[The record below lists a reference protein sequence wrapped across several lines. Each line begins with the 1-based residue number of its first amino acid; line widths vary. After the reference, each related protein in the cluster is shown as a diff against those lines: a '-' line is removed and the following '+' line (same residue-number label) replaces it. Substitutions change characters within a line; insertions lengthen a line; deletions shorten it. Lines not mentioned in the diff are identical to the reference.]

1 MKKNN
6 MMEEYLGND
15 YSDNHLRNF
24 CLYWMK
30 GRETLPEFERTEEWK
45 ARFDEWRKRNDLDCL
60 YFDGDLRADTLMSA
74 WTPISWVANCLNRE
88 YGIKFCKYGADGDP
102 DHYLKLLAED
112 MDAYL
117 PPKHE
122 LVQLLDRFLELAE
135 LRCNYILLPDR
146 EMNRAR
152 YNCEVKGIGRV
163 RLYDEVPPMLYH
175 LFDENWF
182 GKYFSM
188 ADVRNR
194 VENPLPAQNGTK
206 DQLPLDPVKWV
217 KRERLEAGF
226 RDGIIDQ
233 DHVIPFLNGL
243 HPGKGK
249 NLREEAEIREAL
261 TNMISLLESR
271 MKAMEKSPYIAVVD
285 AFGQVPDLNM
295 GYDSEFK
302 YGEALMEDGTII
314 PLFSK
319 TELWEVL
326 PESRL
331 GFIDV
336 ETGKYPNYT
345 DVRLRKDYEEVFE
358 SKCKRGKTFFSIMHE
373 MAKEVTGYED

>member
-1 MKKNN
+1 MRN
-6 MMEEYLGND
+6 MMKAYLGND
-15 YSDNHLRNF
+15 YSDNRLRNF
-24 CLYWMK
+24 CFYWMK
-30 GRETLPEFERTEEWK
+30 GRETKPQWEDTEEGK
-45 ARFDEWRKRNDLDCL
+45 ARFDEWRQKNDLDCL
-60 YFDGDLRADTLMSA
+60 YFNGDLRADTLMSA

-88 YGIKFCKYGADGDP
+88 YGIKFCKERSNDADY
-102 DHYLKLLAED
+102 YLRLLAED
-112 MDAYL
+112 RDAYL

-146 EMNRAR
+146 AMNMAR
-152 YNCEVKGIGRV
+152 YNCEVDGIGRV

-175 LFDENWF
+175 LFDEKWF

-194 VENPLPAQNGTK
+194 EKNPLPVQNGTK

-285 AFGQVPDLNM
+285 AFEQVPDLNM
-295 GYDSEFK
+295 GYNSEFK

-326 PESRL
+326 PERRL

-336 ETGKYPNYT
+336 ETGKFPNYT
-345 DVRLRKDYEEVFE
+345 DVRLRKDYEEVFV
-358 SKCKRGKTFFSIMHE
+358 SKRKRGKTFFSIMYE

>member
-1 MKKNN
+1 
-6 MMEEYLGND
+6 
-15 YSDNHLRNF
+15 
-24 CLYWMK
+24 MK
-30 GRETLPEFERTEEWK
+30 GRETEPEFDKYENIADFK
-45 ARFDEWRKRNDLDCL
+45 KDYDEWRKKNDLDCL
-60 YFDGDLRADTLMSA
+60 YFSGDLRADTLMSA

-88 YGIKFCKYGADGDP
+88 YGIKFCKYDADGDP
-102 DHYLKLLAED
+102 NHYLRLLAED
-112 MDAYL
+112 RDAYL
-117 PPKHE
+117 PSKHE

-135 LRCNYILLPDR
+135 QRCNYILLPDR

-163 RLYDEVPPMLYH
+163 SLYDEVPPMLYH
-175 LFDENWF
+175 LFDEEWF

-194 VENPLPAQNGTK
+194 VENPLPVQNGTK
-206 DQLPLDPVKWV
+206 DQLPLNPVKWV

-261 TNMISLLESR
+261 TNMISLLEAR
-271 MKAMEKSPYIAVVD
+271 R
-285 AFGQVPDLNM
+285 N
-295 GYDSEFK
+295 
-302 YGEALMEDGTII
+302 
-314 PLFSK
+314 
-319 TELWEVL
+319 
-326 PESRL
+326 
-331 GFIDV
+331 
-336 ETGKYPNYT
+336 
-345 DVRLRKDYEEVFE
+345 
-358 SKCKRGKTFFSIMHE
+358 E

>member
-1 MKKNN
+1 MRN
-6 MMEEYLGND
+6 MMKEYLGND

-30 GRETLPEFERTEEWK
+30 GRETKPKWEDTEECK
-45 ARFDEWRKRNDLDCL
+45 ERFDEWRRKNDLDCL
-60 YFDGDLRADTLMSA
+60 YFGGNLRADTLMSA

-88 YGIKFCKYGADGDP
+88 YGIKFCKYVTDGDP
-102 DHYLKLLAED
+102 NHYLRLLAD
-112 MDAYL
+112 DRDAYL

-152 YNCEVKGIGRV
+152 YNCEVKGMGRV

-182 GKYFSM
+182 GKYFDT

-194 VENPLPAQNGTK
+194 KENPLLVHSRENNP
-206 DQLPLDPVKWV
+206 LPIDPVKWV
-217 KRERLEAGF
+217 KRECLEAGF

-233 DHVIPFLNGL
+233 DHVIPLLKDL

-249 NLREEAEIREAL
+249 SLREEAEIREAL
-261 TNMISLLESR
+261 TYMINLLESR
-271 MKAMEKSPYIAVVD
+271 KNAMEK
-285 AFGQVPDLNM
+285 
-295 GYDSEFK
+295 
-302 YGEALMEDGTII
+302 
-314 PLFSK
+314 
-319 TELWEVL
+319 EVNCY
-326 PESRL
+326 E
-331 GFIDV
+331 
-336 ETGKYPNYT
+336 NY
-345 DVRLRKDYEEVFE
+345 
-358 SKCKRGKTFFSIMHE
+358 
-373 MAKEVTGYED
+373 

>member
-1 MKKNN
+1 MRN
-6 MMEEYLGND
+6 MMKEYLGND
-15 YSDNHLRNF
+15 YSDNHLKNF

-30 GRETLPEFERTEEWK
+30 GRETKPAWENTEEGK
-45 ARFDEWRKRNDLDCL
+45 ARFNEWRQKNDLDCL
-60 YFDGDLRADTLMSA
+60 YFNGDLRADTLMSA
-74 WTPISWVANCLNRE
+74 WTPISWVVNCLNRE
-88 YGIKFCKYGADGDP
+88 YGIKFFKYATNGDP
-102 DHYLKLLAED
+102 DHYLKLLAD
-112 MDAYL
+112 DRDAYL

-122 LVQLLDRFLELAE
+122 LMQLLDRFLELAE

-146 EMNRAR
+146 DMNRAR
-152 YNCEVKGIGRV
+152 YNCEIAGIGRV
-163 RLYDEVPPMLYH
+163 RLYDEVPPMLYY
-175 LFDENWF
+175 LFDEKWF

-194 VENPLPAQNGTK
+194 VENPLPVQNGTK

-271 MKAMEKSPYIAVVD
+271 MKAMEKSPYIAVV
-285 AFGQVPDLNM
+285 LNL
-295 GYDSEFK
+295 GYDAEFK

-314 PLFSK
+314 PLFSE

-326 PESRL
+326 PERRL

-336 ETGKYPNYT
+336 ETGRFPNYT
-345 DVRLRKDYEEVFE
+345 DVRLRKDYEEVFVT
-358 SKCKRGKTFFSIMHE
+358 KRKKGKTFFSIMHE

>member
-6 MMEEYLGND
+6 MMKEYLGND

-102 DHYLKLLAED
+102 DHYLKLLAD
-112 MDAYL
+112 DRDAYL

-163 RLYDEVPPMLYH
+163 SLYDEVPPMLYH
-175 LFDENWF
+175 LFDEEWF

-188 ADVRNR
+188 ADD
-194 VENPLPAQNGTK
+194 P
-206 DQLPLDPVKWV
+206 LPLDPVKWV

-249 NLREEAEIREAL
+249 NLREETEIREAL
-261 TNMISLLESR
+261 TYMINLLEAR
-271 MKAMEKSPYIAVVD
+271 R
-285 AFGQVPDLNM
+285 N
-295 GYDSEFK
+295 
-302 YGEALMEDGTII
+302 
-314 PLFSK
+314 
-319 TELWEVL
+319 
-326 PESRL
+326 
-331 GFIDV
+331 
-336 ETGKYPNYT
+336 
-345 DVRLRKDYEEVFE
+345 
-358 SKCKRGKTFFSIMHE
+358 E

>member
-6 MMEEYLGND
+6 MMKEYLGND

-88 YGIKFCKYGADGDP
+88 YGIKFCKYGADADP
-102 DHYLKLLAED
+102 NHYLKLLAD
-112 MDAYL
+112 DRDAYL

-122 LVQLLDRFLELAE
+122 LVRLLDRFLELAE

-146 EMNRAR
+146 DMNRAR

-175 LFDENWF
+175 LFDEEWF

-188 ADVRNR
+188 ANDH
-194 VENPLPAQNGTK
+194 
-206 DQLPLDPVKWV
+206 LPLDPVKWV
-217 KRERLEAGF
+217 KRERLEGGF
-226 RDGIIDQ
+226 RDGIIDR
-233 DHVIPFLNGL
+233 DHVVPLIENL

-249 NLREEAEIREAL
+249 SLREETEIREAL
-261 TNMISLLESR
+261 TYMINLLETR
-271 MKAMEKSPYIAVVD
+271 R
-285 AFGQVPDLNM
+285 N
-295 GYDSEFK
+295 
-302 YGEALMEDGTII
+302 
-314 PLFSK
+314 
-319 TELWEVL
+319 
-326 PESRL
+326 
-331 GFIDV
+331 
-336 ETGKYPNYT
+336 
-345 DVRLRKDYEEVFE
+345 
-358 SKCKRGKTFFSIMHE
+358 E